1 MAKRKLVDD
10 KGPVIGGRKQG
21 DPPVEPAPVQDRGTV
36 DAEVQAAINGPVHR
50 ADTIN
55 EGDFD
60 RGVLSTGS
68 TLLDCAISS
77 ERVYG
82 GGVPAG
88 VILEIYGPSSSGKTA
103 ILAELAAS
111 AKFKGGAARFDDP
124 EGRLDTKYAQQ
135 CGLTL
140 TKKEYGRPDTVE
152 DLFEG
157 LEAWTPKG
165 KKGTLHVS
173 CEDSIAAFSTRA
185 EMADPNM
192 EYAAAKRAQKYHQG
206 FRTLG
211 RRIAQE
217 GWIIACSNHEL
228 VNFETGAKSTPGGNA
243 LKYWASIRLRIAKA
257 YRQGDIKRTW
267 KISSATV
274 ERIIGIR
281 SDVKVVKN
289 SCGQPFREAPVFII
303 FGKGIDD
310 VRGNLWWL
318 KTTLGTDKYD
328 CVDKEYS
335 DIYAAIK
342 YVEDNN
348 LEAQLRDKVIKLWNT
363 IDLHFTDDRKP
374 KVRF

>member
-1 MAKRKLVDD
+1 MGKRKLVDD
-10 KGPVIGGRKQG
+10 KGPVIGGRRADEPIPER
-21 DPPVEPAPVQDRGTV
+21 DPEQMAAD
-36 DAEVQAAINGPVHR
+36 VQAAINAPVDR

-55 EGDFD
+55 EGDFE

-77 ERVYG
+77 ERMYG

-124 EGRLDTKYAQQ
+124 EGRLDTKYAEQ
-135 CGLTL
+135 CGLIL
-140 TKKEYGRPDTVE
+140 NKKEYGRPDTVE

-157 LEAWTPKG
+157 LDKWAPKA
-165 KKGTLHVS
+165 KKGTLSVS

-185 EMADPNM
+185 EMADPTM

-228 VNFETGAKSTPGGNA
+228 QQFDTGAKTTPGGNA

-257 YRQGDIKRTW
+257 YRQGDIKRQWTIT
-267 KISSATV
+267 KGNTV

-289 SCGQPFREAPVFII
+289 STGQPFREAPVFII
-303 FGKGIDD
+303 FGKGVDD

-318 KTTLGTDKYD
+318 KKTLGTEKYD
-328 CVDKEYS
+328 CVDKQYT

-348 LEAQLRDKVIKLWNT
+348 LEPQLRDKVIKLWGT
-363 IDLHFTDDRKP
+363 IDLHFKDTRKP